1 MSELNSVHQHYEQLL
16 ADHYEWMFAAPVD
29 ELVAR
34 QKRALRDAGIEER
47 PGGLALDLGCG
58 SGFQSLALQ
67 ELGYEVLALDNSE
80 KLLAKLARR
89 AGAAGITTRL
99 ADIRRLDDLVARESF
114 HVAVCMGDTLTH
126 LPHREDVS
134 GLFRAVARA
143 LAPRGRFVL
152 SYRDLAATERLGLER
167 FIPVHGDAERVMTC
181 FLEYD
186 QAESVRVTDLIHTR
200 SGSGEWSLNKSS
212 YRKLRLAADWVGEA
226 LLTAGLAPSLR
237 RNGELCTVVADKP
250 AP

>member
-80 KLLAKLARR
+80 KLLAKLAGR

-99 ADIRRLDDLVARESF
+99 ADIRWLDDLVARESF

-126 LPHREDVS
+126 LPPGRMSRVCFAPWHAHWHR
-134 GLFRAVARA
+134 
-143 LAPRGRFVL
+143 
-152 SYRDLAATERLGLER
+152 AAASSSATATSPL
-167 FIPVHGDAERVMTC
+167 P
-181 FLEYD
+181 
-186 QAESVRVTDLIHTR
+186 
-200 SGSGEWSLNKSS
+200 SGSASS
-212 YRKLRLAADWVGEA
+212 A
-226 LLTAGLAPSLR
+226 
-237 RNGELCTVVADKP
+237 
-250 AP
+250 